1 MRKSK
6 NKHAKIEGPRLLW
19 ERLGTSW
26 SDLGAIQA
34 FLGSV
39 LDLHWRHFEVFG
51 VTLERNYTFLEMYEK
66 PKEDLGFSRVSGG
79 PGAQVE
85 ATWATKS
92 CPRGVRT
99 AKMTSKSTARGLR
112 AAKVGPSVQS
122 CCRSYGNGAQF
133 NSPQRSKSI

>member
-1 MRKSK
+1 M
-6 NKHAKIEGPRLLW
+6 EGPRLLW

-26 SDLGAIQA
+26 NDLGAIRT

-39 LDLHWRHFEVFG
+39 LDLHWRHFKVFG

-66 PKEDLGFSRVSGG
+66 PHENLGFSRVREG

-92 CPRGVRT
+92 CPRGVKT
-99 AKMTSKSTARGLR
+99 GKMTSKSTARGVR
-112 AAKVGPSVQS
+112 AAKVGPVRLDCLAELWVGPGLVRKSSQA
-122 CCRSYGNGAQF
+122 GAK
-133 NSPQRSKSI
+133 SLSKRPVI